1 MSRLALKM
9 VEQPLN
15 HVVAGP
21 VRIRIFAIEVQQPGG
36 LRVAAMPWAQQTGVK
51 IGDFFAKHE
60 THGDQELG

>member
-1 MSRLALKM
+1 M
-9 VEQPLN
+9 VGLG
-15 HVVAGP
+15 ADGP
-21 VRIRIFAIEVQQPGG
+21 IIACGEDFLELIEVQQPGG